1 MSTIIETCFPYKK
14 VSMLTLKARRNPSC
28 YQLIH
33 PWPGRRPGILFRALI
48 LASLLSK
55 EKEDK
60 FWKLL
65 LSTSKVNIGRGKVF
79 MDPFMGSGTSLVE
92 SLSLGLRV
100 IGVDVNTVAWFITK
114 KTIEPVDINKLKRSV
129 NQIINKVRPIINSLY
144 VTRDPI
150 DKRKVIARAY
160 FWVKCIKC
168 EKCKAEVRLF
178 KNYKL
183 ARKNGKVWIYCPFC
197 NSVSLVDDRN
207 KLVCPV
213 CGNELRPI
221 SVKQSYI
228 CPKCGHRGKILRSVA
243 LNGMPTMSIFAVMY
257 NTNGYVK
264 VKVADD
270 FDFMVYHK
278 AENMAERIN
287 DFLNNEL
294 RFGEETKRLIRYG
307 YTHIKDLFN
316 ARQLLVIYT
325 LRSMISSLDQ
335 DIKEL
340 LALSLSKTAIFFSIL
355 TSYTYKGNKPESMFM
370 LHQYMHEKMYMEIN
384 PLEKIRGSFVTN
396 ASSLINAKEYTNKVL
411 GTNIKVVHNFESF
424 KNEADVLLLRAS
436 TLNLHEIP
444 NDYVDLVVTDP
455 PHFGN
460 VIYSGIADF
469 YYAIIS
475 SILKD
480 KYPEFRDKNSCSE
493 KDEIVYDVLRKKD
506 EVFYER
512 MLIRSLREV
521 RRVLKPT
528 GKLVL
533 TFRHRDE
540 NVWELIYSS
549 IKRAGFKIVR
559 EWPLE
564 CEGNIQPQAR
574 NVKARERAIVCIPYN
589 S

>member
-1 MSTIIETCFPYKK
+1 
-14 VSMLTLKARRNPSC
+14 MLALKARRNPSR

-48 LASLLSK
+48 LASLLPK
-55 EKEDK
+55 EEMDR

-65 LSTSKVNIGRGKVF
+65 LSTSKANLGKEKVF

-100 IGVDVNTVAWFITK
+100 IGVDVNTVAWFIAK
-114 KTIEPVDINKLKRSV
+114 KVIEPIDVNKLKRSI
-129 NQIINKVRPIINSLY
+129 NQVIRKVKPLINTLY

-150 DKRKVIARAY
+150 DGRKVTAKAY
-160 FWVKCIKC
+160 FWIKSIRC
-168 EKCKAEVRLF
+168 ERCKVEVRLF

-183 ARKNGKVWIYCPFC
+183 ARRNGKVWIYCPFC

-207 KLVCPV
+207 KLICPV
-213 CGNELRPI
+213 CGTELRPI
-221 SVKQSYI
+221 SVKQSYV
-228 CPKCGHRGKILRSVA
+228 CPRCGYKGRILRSVI
-243 LNGMPTMSIFAVMY
+243 LSGMPTMSIFAVMY
-257 NTNGYVK
+257 NTNDGIK
-264 VKVADD
+264 IKVADD
-270 FDFMVYHK
+270 FDFMIYHK
-278 AENMAERIN
+278 AENMIKEIN
-287 DFLNNEL
+287 YFLNVRL
-294 RFGEETKRLIRYG
+294 RFGEETKRLIKYG
-307 YTHIKDLFN
+307 YVHVKDLFN

-325 LRSMISSLDQ
+325 LRNIITGLDQ
-335 DIKEL
+335 STKEL
-340 LALSLSKTAIFFSIL
+340 LALTLSKTATFFSIL
-355 TSYTYKGNKPESMFM
+355 TPYTYKMNKPESMFM

-384 PLEKIRGSFVTN
+384 PLESIRGSFVTN
-396 ASSLINAKEYTNKVL
+396 ARRLIDAKRYTNRVI

-424 KNEADVLLLRAS
+424 KNGADVLLLRTS

-444 NDYVDLVVTDP
+444 DDYVDLVTTDP

-475 SILKD
+475 PILKD
-480 KYPEFRDKNSCSE
+480 KYPEFKNKNSCDE
-493 KDEIVYDVLRKKD
+493 DDEIVYDVLRRKD
-506 EVFYER
+506 EKFYER
-512 MLIRSLREV
+512 MLTMSLREV

-533 TFRHRDE
+533 TFRHKDE
-540 NVWELIYSS
+540 GVWELIYSS
-549 IKRAGFKIVR
+549 MKKAGFRIIR

-574 NVKARERAIVCIPYN
+574 NVKAKESAIVCIPYN
-589 S
+589 Y